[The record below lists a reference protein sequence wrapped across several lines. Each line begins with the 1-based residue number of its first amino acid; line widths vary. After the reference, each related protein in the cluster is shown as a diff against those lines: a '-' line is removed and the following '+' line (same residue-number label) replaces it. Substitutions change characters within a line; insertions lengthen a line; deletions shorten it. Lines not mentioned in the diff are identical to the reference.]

1 MNAFV
6 YVKTCGYMRK
16 PAESCEHMR
25 THAKTCDAEPLENVE
40 ETLIADSS
48 TTNQHKKKTMKVPDA
63 AGLYIYI
70 YIKKKIVYIYI
81 YVYMHFYM
89 LKHVETCGSLRNH
102 ANTHDN
108 MRNHAKSCERIRSH
122 SRTWNKH

>member
-70 YIKKKIVYIYI
+70 YIYKKKNRIYIYI
-81 YVYMHFYM
+81 CIYAFLHA
-89 LKHVETCGSLRNH
+89 ETCG
-102 ANTHDN
+102 N
-108 MRNHAKSCERIRSH
+108 MRKPAESCEHTR
-122 SRTWNKH
+122 